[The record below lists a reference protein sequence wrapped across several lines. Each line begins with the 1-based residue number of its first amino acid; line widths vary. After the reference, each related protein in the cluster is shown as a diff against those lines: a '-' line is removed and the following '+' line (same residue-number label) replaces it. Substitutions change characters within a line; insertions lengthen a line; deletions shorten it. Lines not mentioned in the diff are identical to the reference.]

1 MIQVQNLRVS
11 VEGKEILRN
20 IDIAFETGKTYYLL
34 GQNGS
39 GKSSLALTLMGHPKY
54 QIQEGSMTIDGENLA
69 TMTPDERSHRGLFLS
84 LQNIPEVRGVRL
96 GEYLR
101 TIYNRNLSAGTKAL
115 SPFLCRRYLTTLT
128 KELSMPESFLDRD
141 LNVGFSGGEK
151 RKIEILQM
159 KLLNPRYI
167 ILDEIE
173 SGLDVDAFRT
183 VAELLSRV
191 KTPDNTLIIITH
203 NFRMTEFVKPNE
215 VIILKNG
222 EIAERGGGELVEKIG
237 VGGFES

>member
-1 MIQVQNLRVS
+1 MIQLKNLKVT
-11 VEGKEILRN
+11 VEWKEILRDMS
-20 IDIAFETGKTYYLL
+20 ISFEKGKTYFLL

-54 QIQEGSMTIDGENLA
+54 HVQEGSVTLDGEDLISMN
-69 TMTPDERSHRGLFLS
+69 PDERSHKWLFLS

-101 TIYNRNLSAGTKAL
+101 TIHNKNLSSGTKPL

-128 KELSMPESFLDRD
+128 KELGIPESFLDRD

-159 KLLNPRYI
+159 KLLHPKYI

-173 SGLDVDAFRT
+173 SGLDIDAFRT
-183 VAELLSRV
+183 VAELLAKV
-191 KTPDNTLIIITH
+191 KSPDNTLIIITH
-203 NFRMTEFVKPNE
+203 NFRMTEFVKPDE
-215 VIILKNG
+215 VVILKNG
-222 EIAERGGGELVEKIG
+222 QITERGGYELVEKIG
-237 VGGFES
+237 VEGFES

>member
-1 MIQVQNLRVS
+1 
-11 VEGKEILRN
+11 
-20 IDIAFETGKTYYLL
+20 
-34 GQNGS
+34 
-39 GKSSLALTLMGHPKY
+39 
-54 QIQEGSMTIDGENLA
+54 MTIDGQDLA
-69 TMTPDERSHRGLFLS
+69 TMTPDERSHEGLFLS

-101 TIYNRNLSAGTKAL
+101 TIHNRNLLEGVKPL
-115 SPFLCRRYLTTLT
+115 SPFLCHRYLTALT
-128 KELSMPESFLDRD
+128 KELGIPEAFLDRD

-173 SGLDVDAFRT
+173 SGLDIDAFRT

-191 KTPDNTLIIITH
+191 KTLENTLIIITH
-203 NFRMTEFVKPNE
+203 NFRMTEFVRPDE
-215 VIILKNG
+215 VVILKNG
-222 EIAERGGGELVEKIG
+222 EIVERGGGELVEKIG
-237 VGGFES
+237 VEGFEG

>member
-1 MIQVQNLRVS
+1 
-11 VEGKEILRN
+11 
-20 IDIAFETGKTYYLL
+20 
-34 GQNGS
+34 
-39 GKSSLALTLMGHPKY
+39 MGHPKY
-54 QIQEGSMTIDGENLA
+54 QIQEGTMTLDSEDLMA
-69 TMTPDERSHRGLFLS
+69 MTPDERSHKGLFLS

-101 TIYNRNLSAGTKAL
+101 TIHNRRLPTLAKAL

-128 KELSMPESFLDRD
+128 KELGIPEAFLDRD

-173 SGLDVDAFRT
+173 SGLDIDAFRT
-183 VAELLSRV
+183 VAELLARV
-191 KTPDNTLIIITH
+191 KTPENTLIIITH
-203 NFRMTEFVKPNE
+203 NFRMTEFVKPDE
-215 VIILKNG
+215 VIILKSG
-222 EIAERGGGELVEKIG
+222 ELIERG
-237 VGGFES
+237 

>member
-1 MIQVQNLRVS
+1 MIQIQNLRVS

-20 IDIAFETGKTYYLL
+20 IDISFETGKTYYLL

-54 QIQEGSMTIDGENLA
+54 YVEEGIITIDGENLA
-69 TMTPDERSHRGLFLS
+69 TMTPDERSHKGLFLS

-101 TIYNRNLSAGTKAL
+101 TIHNKHLSVGNKPL

-128 KELSMPESFLDRD
+128 KELSIPDSFLDRD

-159 KLLNPRYI
+159 KLLNPKYI

-173 SGLDVDAFRT
+173 SGLDIDAFRT
-183 VAELLSRV
+183 VAELLARV
-191 KTPDNTLIIITH
+191 KNPENTLIIITH
-203 NFRMTEFVKPNE
+203 NFRMTEFVKPDE
-215 VIILKNG
+215 VIILKTG
-222 EIAERGGGELVEKIG
+222 EIVERGGAELVEKIG
-237 VGGFES
+237 MEGFGE

>member
-1 MIQVQNLRVS
+1 MIQIQNLRVS

-20 IDIAFETGKTYYLL
+20 IDISFELGKTYYLL

-54 QIQEGSMTIDGENLA
+54 QIQEGTMTLDGENLA
-69 TMTPDERSHRGLFLS
+69 TMTPDERSHKGLFLS

-101 TIYNRNLSAGTKAL
+101 TIHNRHIATGTKPL
-115 SPFLCRRYLTTLT
+115 SSFLCHRYLTTLT
-128 KELSMPESFLDRD
+128 KELGIPESFLDRD

-159 KLLNPRYI
+159 KLLNPKYI

-173 SGLDVDAFRT
+173 SGLDIDAFRT
-183 VAELLSRV
+183 VAELLARV
-191 KTPDNTLIIITH
+191 KTPENTLIIITH
-203 NFRMTEFVKPNE
+203 NFRMTEFVKPDE
-215 VIILKNG
+215 VIILKGGN
-222 EIAERGGGELVEKIG
+222 IVERGGGDLVEKIG
-237 VGGFES
+237 MEGFGE

>member
-1 MIQVQNLRVS
+1 MIQIHNLHVS

-20 IDIAFETGKTYYLL
+20 IDISFELGKTYYLL

-39 GKSSLALTLMGHPKY
+39 GKSSLALTMMGHPKY
-54 QIQEGSMTIDGENLA
+54 QVGKGMMTLDGDDLGA
-69 TMTPDERSHRGLFLS
+69 MTPDERSHRGLFLS

-101 TIYNRNLSAGTKAL
+101 TIHNKHLSAGEKPL
-115 SPFLCRRYLTTLT
+115 SPFLCRRYLTTLV
-128 KELSMPESFLDRD
+128 KELGIPEAFLDRD

-159 KLLNPRYI
+159 KLLHPKYI

-173 SGLDVDAFRT
+173 SGLDIDAFRT
-183 VAELLSRV
+183 VAELLARV
-191 KTPDNTLIIITH
+191 KSPENTLIIITH
-203 NFRMTEFVKPNE
+203 NFRMTEFVKPDE
-215 VIILKNG
+215 VIILKSG
-222 EIAERGGGELVEKIG
+222 EIVERGRGELVEKIG
-237 VGGFES
+237 VEGFGE

>member
-1 MIQVQNLRVS
+1 
-11 VEGKEILRN
+11 
-20 IDIAFETGKTYYLL
+20 
-34 GQNGS
+34 
-39 GKSSLALTLMGHPKY
+39 MGHPKY
-54 QIQEGSMTIDGENLA
+54 RIEEGGMTIDGQDLA
-69 TMTPDERSHRGLFLS
+69 AMTPDERSHKGLFLS

-101 TIYNRNLSAGTKAL
+101 TIHNRNLPEGTKAL
-115 SPFLCRRYLTTLT
+115 SPFLCHRYLTTLT
-128 KELSMPESFLDRD
+128 KELGIPEAFLDRD

-173 SGLDVDAFRT
+173 SGLDIDAFRT

-191 KTPDNTLIIITH
+191 KTPENTLIIITH
-203 NFRMTEFVKPNE
+203 NFRMTEFVRPDE

-237 VGGFES
+237 VAGFE